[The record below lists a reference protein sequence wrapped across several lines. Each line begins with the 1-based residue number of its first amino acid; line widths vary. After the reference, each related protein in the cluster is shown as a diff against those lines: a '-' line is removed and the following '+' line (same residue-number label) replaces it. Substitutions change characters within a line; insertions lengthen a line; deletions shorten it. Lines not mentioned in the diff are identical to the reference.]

1 MDIVNQIADT
11 DEEEAASVKGILR
24 KESRKPKKRNAM
36 NQQFYIPQEI
46 LNAKYRK
53 AVLKAKLANLQI
65 VAQRQ
70 KDFVKQVEQFKSEK
84 DGWECLWE
92 NQMQRFHEKI
102 DSVKPILEKIEN
114 NIPAQDLNSLK
125 RKFDQDFSVLA
136 KKMKVDKENL
146 ENNA

>member
-1 MDIVNQIADT
+1 M
-11 DEEEAASVKGILR
+11 
-24 KESRKPKKRNAM
+24 
-36 NQQFYIPQEI
+36 
-46 LNAKYRK
+46 
-53 AVLKAKLANLQI
+53 ANLQI

-84 DGWECLWE
+84 EGWECLWE

-146 ENNA
+146 ENNAWNTLYRMKNKVAYKELKVQSVKN

>member
-1 MDIVNQIADT
+1 MKN
-11 DEEEAASVKGILR
+11 LR
-24 KESRKPKKRNAM
+24 
-36 NQQFYIPQEI
+36 QEI
-46 LNAKYRK
+46 VNAKYRK

-146 ENNA
+146 ENNAWNTLYRMKNKVEYKEL